1 VPLDTQTI
9 LGSVLKTT
17 RLFTVKE
24 NLRLLGCGAEV
35 VPSVFGSLVL
45 AERAGIDRSVAYEVL
60 AASAVG
66 APCVSYKRAE
76 CLYPESLPPVFSL
89 EPAEKD
95 LRLIGDLAPAVDPLR
110 AQGSSPAAA
119 ASAKPVEP
127 KSGGG
132 T

>member
-1 VPLDTQTI
+1 MPLDTQTI
-9 LGSVLKTT
+9 LGSVLKTI
-17 RLFTVKE
+17 RLFTVEE
-24 NLRLLGCGAEV
+24 NPRLLGCG
-35 VPSVFGSLVL
+35 G
-45 AERAGIDRSVAYEVL
+45 
-60 AASAVG
+60 
-66 APCVSYKRAE
+66 
-76 CLYPESLPPVFSL
+76 VFSL